1 MGVNVKI
8 LRQAEAELADLR
20 KIQEKENEGRKKI
33 FYKRFVR
40 AEEIDR
46 QLSRTALD
54 VARAVLQGADAKKL
68 LVELKD
74 KNLKLQE
81 ELKSLLRGAKLPDD
95 YLEIKYKCDKCKD
108 VGYID
113 GVMCDCLKDLVK
125 KISYDNL
132 NKLSPL
138 SLSTFETFNINF
150 YPDRNSNDG
159 VNIKMHM
166 EKIFDF
172 CKNYADKFKLNSQNL
187 FMQGAT
193 GLGKTHLSLAI
204 ANRVMSYGY
213 NVIYVSTPNI
223 ISRLEK
229 EHFNYNFQEDVTEK
243 YLMECDLL
251 ILDDV
256 GTEFQTNFS
265 SSMIYNIINSR
276 IMYKKPTIVSTNL
289 SLKEVQSAYS
299 KRLVS
304 RIMGNFKRL
313 FFLGSDI
320 RQLSYA
326 KNKNNDTF
334 L

>member
-20 KIQEKENEGRKKI
+20 KIQEKENEGRKKF

-265 SSMIYNIINSR
+265 SSIIYNIINSR